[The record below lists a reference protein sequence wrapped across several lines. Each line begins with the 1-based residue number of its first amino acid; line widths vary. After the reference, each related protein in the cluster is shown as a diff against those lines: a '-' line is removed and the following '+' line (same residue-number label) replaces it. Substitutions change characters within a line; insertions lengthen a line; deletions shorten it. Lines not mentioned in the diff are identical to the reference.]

1 MTRRILL
8 VEDESSLH
16 ELLKLNLEIDGNK
29 VIGVKDGES
38 AIKKFKEEQFDLIIL
53 DVMIPGINGLNVCES
68 IRLKDGQIP
77 ILFLSAKNRPEDRVE
92 GLKKGADDYL
102 AKPFN
107 LEELQLRVNNL
118 LNRNAKFGNT
128 IAAHASGIGKEY
140 SFGLN
145 YVNFDT
151 HEAKGVNGLF
161 ILTKKEVLLLKLMI
175 EHKNEIVS
183 REKILQTVWGYSV
196 YPATRTIDNFILSFR
211 KYFELDPKHPK
222 FIISVRGVGYMFEER

>member
-1 MTRRILL
+1 MPKRILL
-8 VEDESSLH
+8 VEDEASLH

-68 IRLKDGQIP
+68 IRLKDRNVP
-77 ILFLSAKNRPEDRVE
+77 ILFLSAKSRPEDRVE

-102 AKPFN
+102 TKPFN
-107 LEELQLRVNNL
+107 LEELQLRINNL
-118 LNRNAKFGNT
+118 LTRNYKGSNVSAAYPTGQNT
-128 IAAHASGIGKEY
+128 EY

-145 YVNFDT
+145 YVNFET
-151 HEAKGVNGLF
+151 HEAKGVNGVFL
-161 ILTKKEVLLLKLMI
+161 LTKKEVMLLRLLI

-222 FIISVRGVGYMFEER
+222 FIISIRGVGYMFEER